1 MFDWSFI
8 RPTNVHAIARSGAHA
23 PTFYLFAEPSTG
35 MGKDKTR
42 IENAAVVVVSDG
54 IRFDD
59 SGLQFSHD

>member
-1 MFDWSFI
+1 
-8 RPTNVHAIARSGAHA
+8 
-23 PTFYLFAEPSTG
+23 